1 MSLNCKA
8 LVNVKL
14 YFKYN
19 IFELSCGNIYK
30 LRHTMMYGDFENCF
44 YKFTDDDRKHR
55 ILMDRS
61 IDTFNGQLDLKH
73 HIISTWGGLCKKLM
87 IL

>member
-19 IFELSCGNIYK
+19 IFELSCDNIYK

-44 YKFTDDDRKHR
+44 YEFSDEDRTQR
-55 ILMDRS
+55 IVMYDS
-61 IDTFNGQLDLKH
+61 TDTFIEG
-73 HIISTWGGLCKKLM
+73 
-87 IL
+87 